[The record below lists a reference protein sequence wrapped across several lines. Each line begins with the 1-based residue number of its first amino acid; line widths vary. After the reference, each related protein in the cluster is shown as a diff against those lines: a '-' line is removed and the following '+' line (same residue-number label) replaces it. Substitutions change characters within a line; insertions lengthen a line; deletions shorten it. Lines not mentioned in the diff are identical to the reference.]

1 MIENGAM
8 TKILLIED
16 DNRLS
21 AFIQKG
27 LEEHLYSVTSISTG
41 YEALAIT
48 QDISFDLI
56 ILDIMLPDISGFQ
69 ICLALRERKITTSI
83 IILSALDTTE
93 EKIKGLQAGADDYLG
108 KPFHFEE
115 LLARINAQ
123 IRRKSFEQGIT
134 DSQKYADLEINMAE
148 QSASRAGKTLFLSP
162 REYKLLLFLL
172 KNRERVVTRTQIAEA
187 VWDIHFNTHT
197 NVVDVYI
204 NYLRNKIDKGF
215 QFSLIHTVKG
225 RGYLFKHK
233 EE

>member
-1 MIENGAM
+1 M

-16 DNRLS
+16 DDRL
-21 AFIQKG
+21 AEFIQKG
-27 LEEHLYSVTSISTG
+27 LAEHLYAVTRTATG
-41 YEALAIT
+41 YGALAIT
-48 QDISFDLI
+48 QDIVFDVI

-69 ICLALRERKITTSI
+69 ICAALRERKITTAI

-108 KPFHFEE
+108 KPFHFDE
-115 LLARINAQ
+115 LVARINAQ

-134 DSQKYADLEINMAE
+134 DSQKYADLEINIAE
-148 QSASRAGKTLFLSP
+148 QSASRAGKTLLLSP

-215 QFSLIHTVKG
+215 QFPLIHTVKG

>member
-1 MIENGAM
+1 MV
-8 TKILLIED
+8 KILLIED
-16 DNRLS
+16 DHRLAS
-21 AFIQKG
+21 FIRKG
-27 LEEHLYSVTSISTG
+27 LEEQLFSITNVSNG
-41 YEALAIT
+41 YEALAVT
-48 QDISFDLI
+48 QDIDFDLI

-69 ICLALRERKITTSI
+69 ICTVLRERKITSPL
-83 IILSALDTTE
+83 IILSALDNPE
-93 EKIKGLQAGADDYLG
+93 EKVKGLQAGADDYLG

-123 IRRKSFEQGIT
+123 LRRKSFEKGIL
-134 DSQKYADLEINMAE
+134 DIQKYADLEVNIAE
-148 QSASRAGKTLFLSP
+148 QGAKRAGKNILLSP

-172 KNRERVVTRTQIAEA
+172 NNRERVVSRTQIAEA

-215 QFSLIHTVKG
+215 ATALIHTVKG
-225 RGYLFKHK
+225 RGYMLKQK

>member
-1 MIENGAM
+1 MIEQGAM

-16 DNRLS
+16 DDRLA

-27 LEEHLYSVTSISTG
+27 LEEHLYAVTRIATG

-134 DSQKYADLEINMAE
+134 DSQKYADLEINIAE

-204 NYLRNKIDKGF
+204 NYLRNKVDKGF

>member
-1 MIENGAM
+1 MIEQGAM

-16 DNRLS
+16 DDRLA

-27 LEEHLYSVTSISTG
+27 LEEHLYSVTRISTG
-41 YEALAIT
+41 YEALAVT

-69 ICLALRERKITTSI
+69 ICSALRERKITTSI

-134 DSQKYADLEINMAE
+134 DSQKYADLEINIAE

-204 NYLRNKIDKGF
+204 NYLRNKVDKGF

>member
-1 MIENGAM
+1 M

-16 DNRLS
+16 DHRLS
-21 AFIQKG
+21 SFIKKG
-27 LEEHLYSVTSISTG
+27 LEEQLFSVTRVASG
-41 YEALAIT
+41 YEALAVT
-48 QDISFDLI
+48 QDIQFDLI
-56 ILDIMLPDISGFQ
+56 ILDIMLPDVSGLQ
-69 ICLALRERKITTSI
+69 LCTVLRARKIISPL
-83 IILSALDTTE
+83 IILSALGSPE
-93 EKIKGLQAGADDYLG
+93 EKVKGLQAGADDYLG

-123 IRRKSFEQGIT
+123 LRRKSFEKGIL
-134 DSQKYADLEINMAE
+134 DRQKYADLEVNIAE
-148 QSASRAGKTLFLSP
+148 QSAKRAGKSISLSP

-172 KNRERVVTRTQIAEA
+172 NHRERVVSRTQIAEA

-215 QFSLIHTVKG
+215 PYPLIQTIKG
-225 RGYLFKHK
+225 RGYMLKQK